1 MEIMEGPFSFHAF
14 EGEHQLPEIMGMIEK
29 DLSEPYSVYT
39 YRFFLHA
46 WPQLTFLCRDDET
59 NDLIGVIVC
68 KIDPHRHWKRGYIGM
83 LAVSKAQRKR
93 GIGRQLVQRAIK
105 AMKDHGTDEIVLE
118 TEWDNKG
125 ALSLYENLG
134 FLRDKRLARYYLNGN
149 DAFRLKLWLNDHQ
162 PAA

>member
-1 MEIMEGPFSFHAF
+1 MAGPFSFHAF
-14 EGEHQLPEIMGMIEK
+14 QGEHQLPEIMGMIEK

-83 LAVSKAQRKR
+83 LAVSKAHRKR

-105 AMKDHGTDEIVLE
+105 AMKDLGTDEIVLE